1 MSDACLLLAPLRL
14 LFPFLTPFYGN
25 DGTKFSKKAERRL
38 SLSSSSPARRGNTK
52 FFRELP
58 AAVLGEVGEK

>member
-1 MSDACLLLAPLRL
+1 MSDARPLLAPLRL

-38 SLSSSSPARRGNTK
+38 NLSSSR
-52 FFRELP
+52 LI
-58 AAVLGEVGEK
+58 